1 MKTYPNQKARKKMQ
15 FAKPRGTRDFLPE
28 EMAKR
33 RYVEGIIRKVF
44 ESFGYGEIQ
53 TPTFEQLELITTK
66 SGEDIQEHLYYFE
79 DKSGRKL
86 ALRPELSAPA
96 MRLYVNELRTK
107 PKPRKIY
114 YFENCFRYE
123 RPQAGRYREFWQ
135 AGVELIGSNKPES
148 DAEII
153 YLAAQTLQELGI
165 KEYEINI
172 GHIGVFRKFLEKSG
186 IKEEGQ
192 NTLMGIIDKANP
204 EALQDALNQID
215 ISKENKET
223 LLKLINLKG
232 TKKVLKEAEELLKK
246 YDKEELKKFAETLA
260 LLETFGLKDY
270 TINFGIARGLDYY
283 TGTVFEIT
291 IPTLGAQKQVC
302 GGGRYEL
309 IQAFGGGQTPS
320 CGFAF
325 GFDRIMLALEI
336 QGQKLPTKEKTKVLV
351 IPAPKEL
358 LKDAIKIANKIR
370 QHTSCEIDLMGRK
383 LDKAMNYANN
393 ENIPYVVI
401 VGEEELKDGKVV
413 IKDMKTGE
421 QQKIKIGE
429 IKNAVV

>member
-1 MKTYPNQKARKKMQ
+1 MQ
-15 FAKPRGTRDFLPE
+15 FTRPRGTRDFLPE

-33 RYVEGIIRKVF
+33 RYVEDVIRKVF

-53 TPTFEQLELITTK
+53 TPTFEKLELITTK
-66 SGEDIQEHLYYFE
+66 SGEDIRNHLYHFE

-86 ALRPELSAPA
+86 ALRPELSAPT
-96 MRLYVNELRTK
+96 MRLYVNELRIR

-135 AGVELIGSNKPES
+135 AGVELIGSDKPES

-192 NTLMGIIDKANP
+192 NTLMGIIDKADK
-204 EALQDALNQID
+204 EALQDALNQTG

-223 LLKLINLKG
+223 LLKLINLTG
-232 TKKVLKEAEELLKK
+232 TKKVLKEAEELLK
-246 YDKEELKKFAETLA
+246 DFGTEELKKFAETLD

-283 TGTVFEIT
+283 TSTVFEIA

-413 IKDMKTGE
+413 IKNMKTGE
-421 QQKIKIGE
+421 QQKTKIGE
-429 IKNAVV
+429 IKNAVG